1 MNLIE
6 LITGSTGQA
15 VAQEVENKHGV
26 SKGQILSLL
35 GTAAPMIVSQLS
47 QKSQSTEE
55 AEALNQTLS
64 KNHDGSILSNPAQV
78 LEREEEGQSIL
89 SHIFGDNKGQIEEQ
103 LAEKTG
109 ISSEKIG
116 PVLASLA
123 PVVMG
128 FIGKQKNE
136 NESETGGGI
145 SDFLTNLLPQDGNG
159 SSVGDML
166 TGVLGKVTSGE
177 SGIGE
182 MIGEVLG
189 GDNADPKKE
198 SPIKRIFSSLF
209 GK

>member
-145 SDFLTNLLPQDGNG
+145 SDFLTNLLPQDGSG

-189 GDNADPKKE
+189 GDNADPKKGN
-198 SPIKRIFSSLF
+198 PIKNLLGSLF